1 MADRKTGT
9 DAEALANELVEMVGH
24 EEASRLTKP
33 KSKLGRPEGLKY
45 QKVDQQMLLL
55 AAALLIEWEKRLGK
69 RVPLARHALLT
80 KIVDLCL
87 DDEACKIAG
96 MWFVNLGPSKRS
108 IVARLLTRQATLYG
122 DRAEALIPMMKPPKG
137 SDRGMLGMWPSPEV
151 WEDVHR
157 LRPDL
162 GLLPSDA
169 KHRKSSRKIPA

>member
-1 MADRKTGT
+1 MSEAPHDMGRDMADRKSGT
-9 DAEALANELVEMVGH
+9 DAEALADELVDLGY
-24 EEASRLTKP
+24 EEASRLIEARKP
-33 KSKLGRPEGLKY
+33 KRKLGRPEGLKY

-69 RVPLARHALLT
+69 RVPLSRHALLT

-87 DDEACKIAG
+87 DHEACKIAG

-108 IVARLLTRQATLYG
+108 IVARLLTREATLYG
-122 DRAEALIPMMKPPKG
+122 DRAKAFIPMMKPPKG

-151 WEDVHR
+151 WEVVHR

-162 GLLPSDA
+162 SLLP
-169 KHRKSSRKIPA
+169 